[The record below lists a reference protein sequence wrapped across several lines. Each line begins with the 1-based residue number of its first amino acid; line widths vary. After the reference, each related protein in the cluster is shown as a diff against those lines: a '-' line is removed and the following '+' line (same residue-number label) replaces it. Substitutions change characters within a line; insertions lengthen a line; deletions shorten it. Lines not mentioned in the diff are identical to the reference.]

1 MTSLSRLA
9 LSCALAA
16 ALSAGCTKKDVA
28 TLPPPDRPPVFTP
41 ETVEH
46 YRVGLA
52 EMARL
57 DASNG
62 WTEASCEAV
71 AKSFL
76 AAADEHG
83 KHFAEAYYNAGV
95 AYHRCGNVA
104 EARKHYGT
112 VLEKN
117 PRAHRAR
124 LQLARLAA
132 LENGETRL
140 EGPIAEIERAIQDS
154 DFQNVEALV
163 ELARLQMKRG
173 GSAATSDGADD
184 FERAKKSLQR
194 ALAVDDGYMPAHN
207 QLAIY
212 YLERAKREAGK
223 KRSSF
228 ARGTEGRRAQ
238 THALDLALVVATQA
252 ARKQPTFAPLHNTL
266 GLIAVEQGDMTR
278 AVRAFAEAR
287 RLDRSFYEAHMN
299 FASVNLSFRGFA
311 EAETAY
317 RAGIALRPKDYDA
330 HVGLALALRG
340 QAEGGS
346 EDKKLAE
353 AEALLEKAKKLD
365 PARPEAFFNHAVLVQ
380 GFRTK
385 DERTAK
391 AQLGRAIELYGSFVE
406 RAKGKPDLAAA
417 VEDVVAVPK
426 LSDEAC
432 MRAPARGTKDCKRG
446 RIFDIKEILAFIE
459 LDKKQQASKRE
470 DARTNAAVLEAAP

>member
-28 TLPPPDRPPVFTP
+28 TLPPPDRPPVFKP
-41 ETVEH
+41 ETVHE
-46 YRVGLA
+46 YQAGLT

-62 WTEASCEAV
+62 WNEAACEAV
-71 AKSFL
+71 AAHFL
-76 AAADEHG
+76 AAAEEHG
-83 KHFAEAYYNAGV
+83 KYFAEAEYNAGV

-104 EARKHYGT
+104 EARKHYGI

-117 PRAHRAR
+117 PKAHRAR

-132 LENGETRL
+132 LENGETKL
-140 EGPIAEIERAIQDS
+140 DGPIADIERAIQDS

-163 ELARLQMKRG
+163 ELARLQMKRNA
-173 GSAATSDGADD
+173 STATADGADD

-194 ALAVDDGYMPAHN
+194 ALAVEDGYMPAYN

-223 KRSSF
+223 KRGSL
-228 ARGTEGRRAQ
+228 ARGTDTTRAQ
-238 THALDLALVVATQA
+238 TQALDLALVVATQA
-252 ARKQPTFAPLHNTL
+252 IRKQPKFAPLHNTL

-287 RLDRSFYEAHMN
+287 KLDKSFFEAHMN
-299 FASVNLSFRGFA
+299 FASVNLSFRGFT
-311 EAETAY
+311 EAESAY
-317 RAGIALRPKDYDA
+317 RSAIALKPKDYDA
-330 HVGLALALRG
+330 HVGLSLALRG
-340 QAEGGS
+340 QVDGGS
-346 EDKKLAE
+346 DDAKLTE
-353 AEALLEKAKKLD
+353 AESLLEKAKKLD
-365 PARPEAFFNHAVLVQ
+365 PARPEAYFNHAVLVQ

-391 AQLGRAIELYGSFVE
+391 AQLGRAIELYGAFVE

-432 MRAPARGTKDCKRG
+432 MRSPARGTKDCKRG
-446 RIFDIKEILAFIE
+446 RIFDIKEIVAFID